1 MTQRPVPASTVARL
15 PVYLRV
21 LDRLAET
28 GVARTSSGE
37 LAAGS
42 GVSPALLRRDLSF
55 LGSHGVRGVGYD
67 VEHLQAQVAAVLG
80 LTGDLAVVIVG
91 IGNLGHA
98 LAGYVSAVG
107 TGFRVA
113 ALIDADP
120 AVVGTTVA
128 GLLVEDEADLPAVLR
143 RTGARLA
150 VLATPADV
158 AQGVCDR
165 LVAAGVTGILTF
177 VPVVLR
183 VPEGV
188 DLRSVDLATELP
200 ILAFHE
206 RRKTL
211 RGRAEPI
218 EPAGG
223 ADPSTAG

>member
-1 MTQRPVPASTVARL
+1 M
-15 PVYLRV
+15 YLRV
-21 LDRLAET
+21 LDRLAEA

-42 GVSPALLRRDLSF
+42 GVSPAQLRRDLSF

-91 IGNLGHA
+91 IGHLGRA
-98 LAGYVSAVG
+98 LATYVAAAG

-113 ALIDADP
+113 ALIDVDP
-120 AVVGTTVA
+120 TVVGTTVA
-128 GLLVEDEADLPAVLR
+128 GLVVEHDADLPAVLQ
-143 RTGARLA
+143 RTAARLA

-177 VPVVLR
+177 VPVLLR

-188 DLRSVDLATELP
+188 DLRSVDLATELQ
-200 ILAFHE
+200 ILAYHE
-206 RRKTL
+206 RRKAL
-211 RGRAEPI
+211 GSAAPE
-218 EPAGG
+218 
-223 ADPSTAG
+223 

>member
-1 MTQRPVPASTVARL
+1 MTPRPVPASTVARL
-15 PVYLRV
+15 PVYLRA
-21 LDRLAET
+21 LDRLAEA
-28 GVARTSSGE
+28 GVTRTSSGE

-42 GVSPALLRRDLSF
+42 GASPAQLRRDLSF

-91 IGNLGHA
+91 IGNLGRA
-98 LAGYVSAVG
+98 LATYVAAAG

-113 ALIDADP
+113 ALIDVDP
-120 AVVGTTVA
+120 QVVGSAVA
-128 GLLVEDEADLPAVLR
+128 GLVVEHDADLPAVLH
-143 RTGARLA
+143 RTAARLA
-150 VLATPADV
+150 VLAVPANV

-188 DLRSVDLATELP
+188 DLRSVDLATELQ

-211 RGRAEPI
+211 G
-218 EPAGG
+218 
-223 ADPSTAG
+223 S

>member
-1 MTQRPVPASTVARL
+1 MTLRPVPASTVARL
-15 PVYLRV
+15 PVYLRA
-21 LDRLAET
+21 LDRLAEAR
-28 GVARTSSGE
+28 VARTSSGE
-37 LAAGS
+37 LAVDS
-42 GVSPALLRRDLSF
+42 GVSPAQLRRDLSF

-67 VEHLQAQVAAVLG
+67 VEHLQAQVAAALG

-98 LAGYVSAVG
+98 LATYVAAAG

-113 ALIDADP
+113 ALIDVDP
-120 AVVGTTVA
+120 QVVGSTVA
-128 GLLVEDEADLPAVLR
+128 GLVVEHDDDLPDVLQ
-143 RTGARLA
+143 RTAARLA

-177 VPVVLR
+177 VPVVLA
-183 VPEGV
+183 VPAGV
-188 DLRSVDLATELP
+188 DLRSVDLATELQ

-211 RGRAEPI
+211 SG
-218 EPAGG
+218 
-223 ADPSTAG
+223 